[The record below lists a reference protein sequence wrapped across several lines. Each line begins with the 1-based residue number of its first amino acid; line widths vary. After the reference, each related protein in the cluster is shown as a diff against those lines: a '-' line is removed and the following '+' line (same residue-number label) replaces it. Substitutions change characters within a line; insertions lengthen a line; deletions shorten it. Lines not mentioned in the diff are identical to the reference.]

1 MIKFWNKEAL
11 LKDYLMYPKAYH
23 FYKMLSGDGQ
33 CLKLKPKKLLLDMKE
48 NMKTTKEMDTE
59 EV

>member
-1 MIKFWNKEAL
+1 
-11 LKDYLMYPKAYH
+11 MYPKAYH
-23 FYKMLSGDGQ
+23 FYKMLSEDGQ

-48 NMKTTKEMDTE
+48 NMKKTKEMDTE